1 VGLYF
6 YSPGFPKKSPKKP
19 KSRTYIISFFNYSP
33 ILPSA
38 LQKIERAVK
47 NGYTIRA
54 NPSNSLLWIANS
66 FARSAL
72 TELFMTHPLTG
83 KRFRQTRNN
92 PFNEF
97 IALYE

>member
-19 KSRTYIISFFNYSP
+19 KSRTCIISFFNYSP

-54 NPSNSLLWIANS
+54 NPSTSPLWIANPFS
-66 FARSAL
+66 GNAL
-72 TELFMTHPLTG
+72 AELFMTHPLTS
-83 KRFRQTRNN
+83 KR
-92 PFNEF
+92 
-97 IALYE
+97 IARLERLEQQIHR